1 MNDCCYCPPYTCLF
15 SLLLTLF
22 FAGCERSESAPA
34 SKAGETLPVLNVET
48 LEVAEE
54 NWPRIIR
61 SQGSLYPDEEAT
73 LGIKVEGRVFKV
85 HVDLGDVVKPG
96 DPLVTVYQDD
106 FKLRVKQAEAQLSQ
120 ARSAVGLK
128 PGDSVENLVPEKSP
142 PAKEQQA
149 EWDEAKANLERA
161 RVLFNKKVMGQAEYD
176 QIVSLERVAAAR
188 YDSALNGVRE
198 KMANITV
205 QQAQLDLAQEDLNN
219 TVLTASYTAVVQK
232 RLVAPGSY
240 IKMGDP
246 LLVLVRID
254 QLRYRGT
261 VPERLSTQLK
271 VGQPVELKIES
282 LPLKQSKVTR
292 ISPFLD
298 QTSRALLFE
307 AVVDNSQRALRAGL
321 FAEGQ
326 IIVNPDQKAMVV
338 PMSAVV
344 QFAGTEKVWKV
355 VDGKVKMQ
363 EVLLG
368 EQRGDR
374 IRILEGLKPGDR
386 ILLNAREGR
395 PGVLGD
401 SKPLPTEIQ
410 KTQI

>member
-1 MNDCCYCPPYTCLF
+1 MNDCQKFPPFTCLF
-15 SLLLTLF
+15 SLLFSLL
-22 FAGCERSESAPA
+22 FAGCERSDQTPV
-34 SKAGETLPVLNVET
+34 SKAGEVLPVLNVET
-48 LEVAEE
+48 IEVSEQ
-54 NWPRIIR
+54 NWPRIVR
-61 SQGSLYPDEEAT
+61 SQGSLFPDEEAT
-73 LGIKVEGRVFKV
+73 LGIKVEGRVFEV

-106 FKLRVKQAEAQLSQ
+106 FKLRVKQAEAQLAQ
-120 ARSAVGLK
+120 VRSAVGLK
-128 PGDSVENLVPEKSP
+128 PGDSVEKLVPENSP
-142 PAKEQQA
+142 PAKEQRA
-149 EWDEAKANLERA
+149 EWDETIASLNRA
-161 RVLFNKKVMGQAEYD
+161 RVLFKQNVMGQAEYD

-198 KMANITV
+198 KVASIAV
-205 QQAQLDLAQEDLNN
+205 QQTLLDLAREDLNN
-219 TVLTASYTAVVQK
+219 TVLKASYTAVVQK

-261 VPERLSTQLK
+261 VSERLSTLLK
-271 VGQPVELKIES
+271 VGQPIDLKIES
-282 LPLKQSKVTR
+282 LDPIKSTVTR

-298 QTSRALLFE
+298 QLSRALLFE

-326 IIVNPDQKAMVV
+326 IIINPDQKSMVV
-338 PMSAVV
+338 PLSAVV

-355 VDGKVKMQ
+355 VDGQVKLQ

-368 EQRGDR
+368 AQRGDR
-374 IRILEGLKPGDR
+374 IRILEGLEPGEL
-386 ILLNAREGR
+386 ILRNASEGR
-395 PGVLGD
+395 PGILAD
-401 SKPLPTEIQ
+401 SKPLPTSPQ
-410 KTQI
+410 KTPL